1 MKKVLSEATRRSA
14 SPCTIRFDI
23 PVYIGCEAGAELSQ
37 LFHHPGFP
45 QKFIKCSKRCSNH
58 SYTYFKYILIYF
70 GFLIFLF
77 CFSMNNCQKCHCFVG
92 VLHSNAH
99 EELFPASSFLTIED
113 KRIKTSSK
121 TADSILFARSFSHLF
136 PTVFSDMVTQLRSI
150 TYLPFLS
157 SLSAAIEGLI
167 SKTKGYSF
175 GLFEKPEKSSKLHA
189 EIC

>member
-1 MKKVLSEATRRSA
+1 
-14 SPCTIRFDI
+14 
-23 PVYIGCEAGAELSQ
+23 
-37 LFHHPGFP
+37 
-45 QKFIKCSKRCSNH
+45 
-58 SYTYFKYILIYF
+58 
-70 GFLIFLF
+70 
-77 CFSMNNCQKCHCFVG
+77 MNNCQKCHCFVG

-189 EIC
+189 EICWDVFTWHEPFCFVTLSPGGKSLIRCWLTPFRIKQ